1 LHFLLSME
9 NKNQDQDKQWLEFSL
24 VVEQDQ
30 VEKVSN
36 QLTGIMSSGLVT
48 ERIYGGVFP
57 HELDLVMVPVRIFG
71 YLPINDQIESQRASI
86 ISALL
91 ELSPEISLP
100 DPVFRPLKN
109 RSWATAWQERYAPIP
124 LGRRLIVV
132 PTWLENPQPERLKI
146 NMDPGM
152 AFGSGTHPTTQ
163 LSLILL
169 ERLLADDQVQ
179 EMIDI
184 GSGSGILSIAGC
196 KLGVKRVLGV
206 DNDPEVVR
214 VSAAN
219 ADQNQVTDQV
229 DFQFGSVEE
238 IINGKFGLTQAPLV
252 TANIIAPVLNRLFEK
267 GLADIISPGGT
278 LLLSGILKEQLPGM
292 LDLLKNKSLIV
303 KEKIQEEDWIA
314 LRVEKPAN

>member
-1 LHFLLSME
+1 MA
-9 NKNQDQDKQWLEFSL
+9 NKNQENQWQEFSL

-30 VEKVSN
+30 VEIVSN
-36 QLTGIMSSGLVT
+36 QLTGIMPSGLVT
-48 ERIYGGVFP
+48 ERIYDGVFP
-57 HELDLVMVPVRIFG
+57 HELDLVMVPVRIYG
-71 YLPINDQIESQRASI
+71 YLPVNDQIDNLRSSI

-100 DPVFRPLKN
+100 DPVFNPLKN
-109 RSWATAWQERYAPIP
+109 RSWATAWQERYVPIP
-124 LGRRLIVV
+124 LGTRLIVV
-132 PTWLENPQPERLKI
+132 PTWLENPQPERLEI

-169 ERLLADDQVQ
+169 ESFLANKQVQ
-179 EMIDI
+179 RMIDI

-206 DNDPEVVR
+206 DNDPEAIR

-219 ADQNQVTDQV
+219 ADKNQVTDQV
-229 DFQFGSVEE
+229 DFQLGSVEE
-238 IINGKFGLTQAPLV
+238 ILNGIYELNQAPLV
-252 TANIIAPVLNRLFEK
+252 TVNIIAPVLKRLFEN

-292 LDLLKNKSLIV
+292 LDLLKDKLLIV
-303 KEKIQEEDWIA
+303 REQIQEEDWIA
-314 LRVEKPAN
+314 LRVEKHSI